1 MIEAETSRNDGFKK
15 GAVSSTFTF
24 YQRKKGDMTR
34 EVKNSKQAMRDEMAK
49 VIRERAD
56 DINRPKLKT
65 ITSKDLEKIHV
76 LPMNRVACV
85 ACGVPLY
92 VNNIGTDKKKTV
104 QVADSMSTGGGNGC
118 RHFKGGVSKLFES
131 H

>member
-1 MIEAETSRNDGFKK
+1 
-15 GAVSSTFTF
+15 
-24 YQRKKGDMTR
+24 MTR
-34 EVKNSKQAMRDEMAK
+34 EVKDSKQILREEMAEI
-49 VIRERAD
+49 IRERAD
-56 DINRPKLKT
+56 GINRPKLKT
-65 ITSKDLEKIHV
+65 ITSKDVEKIHI
-76 LPMNRVACV
+76 LPMHRIACV

-104 QVADSMSTGGGNGC
+104 QVADSMSMGGGNGC